1 MEPLLKL
8 PVHRPLLYHLAGKFE
23 SLTDGW
29 THASRTLTDY
39 ELIVVSSG
47 TVYMHALDKDFT
59 ICAGEYLLIPPG
71 ERQAGFKPSSPQF
84 YWLHFLCR
92 EPGLKKTPLS
102 WSFPPLGAFPNPS
115 G

>member
-47 TVYMHALDKDFT
+47 TVSST
-59 ICAGEYLLIPPG
+59 SGV
-71 ERQAGFKPSSPQF
+71 PSFFSIRF
-84 YWLHFLCR
+84 FL
-92 EPGLKKTPLS
+92 PL
-102 WSFPPLGAFPNPS
+102 W
-115 G
+115 